1 MSSFDTNHSI
11 GLKQALGYF
20 LRLMKLVRPYWRKL
34 GKGIILGPVIG
45 LLAVVTPFLTKL
57 LFDSVY
63 PTGSIT
69 LMEVIVFGILVVTI
83 ASAIADTALQYY
95 TSYINA
101 KLDGVFNLHF
111 LNHLQHLP
119 LSFFVQHQVG
129 EIKSRFADGESA
141 LAAIVN
147 TIQVLFGQG
156 IYLLLVPPFL
166 FFLHWKLAL
175 VAMLAIPVTVL
186 ITFYSGKYM
195 RNTWQ
200 NLAETQADFDSLQ
213 VEVLSQAQT
222 FKGLGLE
229 HYNYKRGAAIQQ
241 KSLKAH
247 LRAHSISS
255 LVGMSD
261 RLLNALNMALFTWL
275 GWRYIIQGEMSLGD
289 YVAFTAYIAYM
300 YGPFST
306 LINLFSSFQQAAVNL
321 DRVYEYLDKAPEQD
335 PSLAYES
342 PPAIRVKLQG
352 AITLREVSFSYR
364 QGQPV
369 LDQINMDLKAGR
381 LHGLVGLSGSGKT
394 TLLRLLS
401 RFEQQGSGS
410 ILFDGIATEEIP
422 LIDFRRQIAIVWQE
436 VQLVRGTVMENLTI
450 GMESVD
456 SALVSEVVK
465 IAQLEELIESL
476 PEGYE
481 TPVSEWGSSLSGG
494 QRQRFAIARALIRK
508 PKILI
513 LDEAT
518 SHLDVQTESALLARL
533 SAFAKQHSI
542 TTVFVTHRVKNL
554 VRADE
559 IFILDQGAIVSR
571 GNYQHLVQNSPQ
583 FKKMVSPA
591 AVDTP
596 RVEESQIIDLQEEK
610 L

>member
-1 MSSFDTNHSI
+1 MNSPETNHTI
-11 GLKQALGYF
+11 GLKQAIGYF
-20 LRLMKLVRPYWRKL
+20 MRLMRLVRPYWRLL

-175 VAMLAIPVTVL
+175 VAMLAIPVTAL

-195 RNTWQ
+195 RSTWQ
-200 NLAETQADFDSLQ
+200 DLAETQADFDALQ
-213 VEVLSQAQT
+213 VEVLNQAQT

-229 HYNYKRGAAIQQ
+229 HYNFKRGARIQQ

-247 LRAHSISS
+247 LKAHSISS
-255 LVGMSD
+255 LVGISD

-275 GWRYIIQGEMSLGD
+275 GWRYIVQGEMSLGD
-289 YVAFTAYIAYM
+289 YVAFTAYVAYM

-306 LINLFSSFQQAAVNL
+306 LINLFSSFQHSAVNL
-321 DRVYEYLDKAPEQD
+321 GRVYEYLDQIPEQD
-335 PSLAYES
+335 PAQAYE
-342 PPAIRVKLQG
+342 PPPPIKMKLKG
-352 AITLREVSFSYR
+352 GVALRDVSFSYQQDR
-364 QGQPV
+364 PV
-369 LDQINMDLKAGR
+369 LNQVNMDLKAGR
-381 LHGLVGLSGSGKT
+381 LYGLVGLSGSGKT

-410 ILFDGIATEEIP
+410 ILFDGISSKEVP

-436 VQLVRGTVMENLTI
+436 VQLIKGTIMENLTL
-450 GMESVD
+450 GMNSQD
-456 SALVSEVVK
+456 SALITEVVR
-465 IAQLEELIESL
+465 IAQLEELIHSL

-481 TPVSEWGSSLSGG
+481 TPISEWGSSLSGG

-508 PKILI
+508 PRILI

-518 SHLDVQTESALLARL
+518 SHLDVQTEAALVADL
-533 SAFAKQHSI
+533 SDFAKKHGI

-554 VRADE
+554 INAEQV
-559 IFILDQGAIVSR
+559 FILDKGVIAAQ
-571 GNYQHLVQNSPQ
+571 GNYHQLAQNSIQ
-583 FKKMVSPA
+583 FREMISPIPGE
-591 AVDTP
+591 DQTIE
-596 RVEESQIIDLQEEK
+596 RVQVTELQEEER
-610 L
+610 